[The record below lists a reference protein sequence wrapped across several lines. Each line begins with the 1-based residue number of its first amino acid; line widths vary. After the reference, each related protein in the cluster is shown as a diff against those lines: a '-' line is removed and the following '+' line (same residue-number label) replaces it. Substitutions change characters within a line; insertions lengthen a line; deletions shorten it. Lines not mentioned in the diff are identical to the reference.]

1 MHLEYLNQDIWSLLV
16 DINNECGY
24 IKWTNTCKD
33 KNNNTS
39 YSIMETNTQIVLNL
53 NFCLRLTVVS
63 PNPLY
68 Y

>member
-1 MHLEYLNQDIWSLLV
+1 MHLEYLNQDIWNLLV
-16 DINNECGY
+16 DINNEYGY
-24 IKWTNTCKD
+24 IKRTNTCKD